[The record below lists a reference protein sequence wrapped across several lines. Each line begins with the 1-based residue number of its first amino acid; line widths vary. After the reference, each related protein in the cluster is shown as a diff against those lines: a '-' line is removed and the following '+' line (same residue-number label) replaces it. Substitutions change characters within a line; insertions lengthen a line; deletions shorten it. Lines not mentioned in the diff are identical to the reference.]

1 MTISFPQ
8 LPRHIPFSVR
18 ESKLSSLLLK
28 PLHTN
33 KRFSFEF
40 ISHSPHSLTPSG
52 TGDDPMRSGRFG
64 VVLLWATVALAD
76 DDGKRAARVI
86 REVEALTR

>member
-1 MTISFPQ
+1 
-8 LPRHIPFSVR
+8 
-18 ESKLSSLLLK
+18 
-28 PLHTN
+28 
-33 KRFSFEF
+33 
-40 ISHSPHSLTPSG
+40 
-52 TGDDPMRSGRFG
+52 MRSGRFG